1 MLFLAPISLIM
12 SWPRRALGRCSPLF
26 HLYVNFWIIWRLF
39 ILMFSIS
46 WLVILCGLFS
56 SRSPRWRAA
65 TRPRSWI
72 HTLYIHYLII
82 SIRYS
87 VNANWFCLSVCPGKA
102 IRPLWPVK
110 RLVFFNQYW
119 KFYLTQIKV
128 VDSGCLRGR
137 CKKTKRAPQRRKCVN
152 VVLKRGHFNMLRPS
166 KGHLRGHFIMFNP
179 PFRHQEGTFAA
190 SFRPWK
196 VHHRIYF
203 DTLSCL

>member
-1 MLFLAPISLIM
+1 MTWWETHICH
-12 SWPRRALGRCSPLF
+12 GRQFDAQEQHKCSTSDTHYDVCKVCGPSPGSTHF
-26 HLYVNFWIIWRLF
+26 TYV
-39 ILMFSIS
+39 
-46 WLVILCGLFS
+46 
-56 SRSPRWRAA
+56 
-65 TRPRSWI
+65 
-72 HTLYIHYLII
+72 II

-128 VDSGCLRGR
+128 MDSGCLRGR

-152 VVLKRGHFNMLRPS
+152 VVLKRGHFNMLCPL

-203 DTLSCL
+203 DTLSYL

>member
-87 VNANWFCLSVCPGKA
+87 VNANWFCLSVRPERA

-110 RLVFFNQYW
+110 RLVFFKSIFEVLPHSDQGDGLRMFKRQMQKNKKGTTAQ
-119 KFYLTQIKV
+119 KV
-128 VDSGCLRGR
+128 
-137 CKKTKRAPQRRKCVN
+137 CKCCIEERALQHVMSIERAP
-152 VVLKRGHFNMLRPS
+152 
-166 KGHLRGHFIMFNP
+166 
-179 PFRHQEGTFAA
+179 
-190 SFRPWK
+190 
-196 VHHRIYF
+196 
-203 DTLSCL
+203 